1 MAQNVLL
8 MGTRKGLV
16 TYKQNNNGS
25 WKYSDTQFLGVPVS
39 IATYDQNT
47 GTWWALLDHGHWG
60 CKLHRSKD
68 GKQWDEL
75 EAPKYPE
82 GEEIKDGVPAATK
95 LLWAFSNGGNDKPG
109 TIYVGTEPGGLFKST
124 DNGDSFELVRGLWD
138 HPSRKTQWFGGGRD
152 HPGIHS
158 ILVDPKDSDHVYI
171 GISCAGVFET
181 LDGGVNW
188 HPMNHGLK
196 AEFLPDP
203 ASEIGQDPH
212 LVDWCKAQS
221 QVMWQQ
227 NHCGIYRTVDGG
239 LNWSDISQPE
249 GPANF
254 GFAIA
259 AHETDPEVAWVVPG
273 ISDVMRVAVDQSL
286 CVCRTEDG
294 GKTWKALREGLPQE
308 SAFDIT
314 YRHALDL
321 MGETLA
327 FGTTTGNAYISTNN
341 GDSWA
346 ALSTNLPMVHSVE
359 FATVD

>member
-1 MAQNVLL
+1 MAQNLL
-8 MGTRKGLV
+8 LFGTRKGLV
-16 TYKQNNNGS
+16 TYHQKNNGN
-25 WKYSDTQFLGVPVS
+25 WEYRVTQFLGAPVS
-39 IATYDQNT
+39 IASYDQNT
-47 GTWWALLDHGHWG
+47 GTYWAFLDHGHWG

-68 GKQWDEL
+68 GKNWEEL

-82 GEEIKDGVPAATK
+82 GEEIKEGIPASTK
-95 LLWAFSNGGNDKPG
+95 LLWAFSNGGSDRPG
-109 TIYVGTEPGGLFKST
+109 TVYIGTEPGGLFKST

-158 ILVDPKDSDHVYI
+158 ILVDPKDSDHIYI

-181 LDGGVNW
+181 LDGGANW
-188 HPMNHGLK
+188 HPMNHGLQ

-203 ASEIGQDPH
+203 SSEIGQDPH
-212 LVDWCKAQS
+212 LVDWCKANPK
-221 QVMWQQ
+221 VMWQQ

-239 LNWSDISQPE
+239 ANWADISQPE

-273 ISDVMRVAVDQSL
+273 VSDEMRVAVDNAL

-294 GKTWKALREGLPQE
+294 GKTWKALRKGLPQ
-308 SAFDIT
+308 SAVFDIT
-314 YRHALDL
+314 YRHALAL
-321 MGETLA
+321 QGEKLA
-327 FGTTTGNAYISTNN
+327 FGTTTGNAYMSMNN
-341 GDSWA
+341 GDSWQT
-346 ALSTNLPMVHSVE
+346 LNTNLPMVHSVE
-359 FATVD
+359 FAVVD